1 MAKDIF
7 WERVNS
13 LIKKN
18 KTTQKNA
25 AAACGVNLRT
35 FQNWMQRNLFP
46 TIIDGYYLARFLK
59 VSVEYLVTG
68 REDISTKQAERA
80 RTFLRKADE
89 KLGQIRG

>member
-7 WERVNS
+7 WERVNN

-25 AAACGVNLRT
+25 AMACGVNLRT
-35 FQNWMQRNLFP
+35 FQNWMARNLFP
-46 TIIDGYYLARFLK
+46 TVIDGYNLARFLN
-59 VSVEYLVTG
+59 VTVEYLVTG
-68 REDISTKQAERA
+68 REGVVTRQAERA
-80 RTFLRKADE
+80 RAFLKKADE